1 VDDDERPDGLRR
13 LIAAISSMGADLDLP
28 VVLHRITEAAV
39 ELVGATYGALGVL
52 SPEGTNLSAFIT
64 VGLDDEAAAEIGEL
78 PKGHGILG
86 LLIVRPEPLR
96 LNDLREHAESFGFP
110 PGHPE
115 MASFLGV
122 PIQVHGRVFG
132 NLYLTDKRGGHP
144 FTDADEELAV
154 ALAAAAGIA
163 IESSRL
169 LAREREIDIAN
180 ERERIARDLH
190 DTVIQRLFAAGLSLQ
205 AASSMSHDERIQARL
220 ATTIEDLDET
230 IRELR
235 NAIFALQSPDPGPSG
250 VRGRILDVV
259 TAIVPSLGFEPRIE
273 FDGAVETV
281 DERIVEQL
289 VPSLREALTN
299 VAKHAEASSVRVSVS
314 VGTEVVVQV
323 ADDGVGVPAEVYGG
337 HGLANLARRAEKLG
351 GAADVGP
358 LATGSGCSVRWCVPA
373 TLA

>member
-1 VDDDERPDGLRR
+1 MQSIAERNDTAAAAKLVTALRERFDLPVHLHTHDTAGGQLGTLLAAIDAGVDAVDVANAAWAGTTSQVSMSA
-13 LIAAISSMGADLDLP
+13 LIAATDDTD
-28 VVLHRITEAAV
+28 R
-39 ELVGATYGALGVL
+39 AT
-52 SPEGTNLSAFIT
+52 
-64 VGLDDEAAAEIGEL
+64 
-78 PKGHGILG
+78 
-86 LLIVRPEPLR
+86 
-96 LNDLREHAESFGFP
+96 
-110 PGHPE
+110 
-115 MASFLGV
+115 
-122 PIQVHGRVFG
+122 
-132 NLYLTDKRGGHP
+132 
-144 FTDADEELAV
+144 
-154 ALAAAAGIA
+154 
-163 IESSRL
+163 
-169 LAREREIDIAN
+169 
-180 ERERIARDLH
+180 
-190 DTVIQRLFAAGLSLQ
+190 GLSLQ